1 MVMSKRTI
9 KRRRR
14 ENKTDYKLRL
24 NLLKSG
30 EKRIVIRTTN
40 KYFIASAVESRE
52 AQDFVLK
59 SVTSKDLIKNSW
71 DAKSGGSLK
80 SIPAGYLTG
89 RLLAKELG
97 KGKYIIDLGMARTSK
112 GCRVFSAVKGLIDGG
127 LEINAKDSVFP
138 SEDRLAGE
146 HLKPELKQMIAGV
159 LAKL

>member
-1 MVMSKRTI
+1 M
-9 KRRRR
+9 
-14 ENKTDYKLRL
+14 
-24 NLLKSG
+24 
-30 EKRIVIRTTN
+30 
-40 KYFIASAVESRE
+40 
-52 AQDFVLK
+52 K